1 MGNKQI
7 FEDFPEVDC
16 NACDCYYTNQC
27 DGTPTG
33 SEKLCKT
40 FKAVRRVDIPLQIK
54 DAQDGLERLRK
65 IVFWFGMF
73 ELIQNILLTVE
84 VLK

>member
-7 FEDFPEVDC
+7 FDDFPEVDC
-16 NACDCYYTNQC
+16 NACECYYTNQC
-27 DGTPTG
+27 DGTLTG

-40 FKAVRRVDIPLQIK
+40 FKATRRADIPLQIK
-54 DAQDGLERLRK
+54 AAQDGLERLRK
-65 IVFWFGMF
+65 IVFWFAIF
-73 ELIQNILLTVE
+73 QLIQNILLIVE